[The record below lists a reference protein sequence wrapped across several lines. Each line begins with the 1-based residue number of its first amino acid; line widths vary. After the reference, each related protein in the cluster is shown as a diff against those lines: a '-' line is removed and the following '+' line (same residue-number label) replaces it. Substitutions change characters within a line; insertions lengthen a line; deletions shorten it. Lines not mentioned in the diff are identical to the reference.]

1 MWNWNGID
9 SRGGTRHILAQARVI
24 AHHSGP
30 LDATWMHQ
38 CRQPGAI
45 SPFNWIELQWCYL
58 GGITEYKWLLR
69 SILSSNDKLF
79 TSS

>member
-30 LDATWMHQ
+30 LDATWKLVLNPLGQ
-38 CRQPGAI
+38 CLGRILERCIQPGAI
-45 SPFNWIELQWCYL
+45 STFN
-58 GGITEYKWLLR
+58 
-69 SILSSNDKLF
+69 
-79 TSS
+79 